1 MREEASFPEGAESGA
16 TGAVAPKGGKTG
28 GGAIPDEAFFSPD
41 DPITQAEG
49 DIPDDAIFSPD
60 EPLIRS
66 DEGEGVVVGMGGGD
80 DRDYRKGKGLAW
92 EIRNTSAIMESLA
105 KELNEKGMEALRVH
119 PDTVPMDAMLRSYV
133 AGYLVGRLD
142 GEE

>member
-1 MREEASFPEGAESGA
+1 MREESSFPEGVETGDGSG
-16 TGAVAPKGGKTG
+16 K
-28 GGAIPDEAFFSPD
+28 AIPDEAFFSPD

-49 DIPDDAIFSPD
+49 AIPNDAIFSPD
-60 EPLIRS
+60 DPLIRS
-66 DEGEGVVVGMGGGD
+66 DDHEGVVVGMGGGD

-92 EIRNTSAIMESLA
+92 EIRNTAAIMEALA
-105 KELNEKGMEALRVH
+105 RELNEKGMEALRVH